1 MIHPKIDITPK
12 QAKLGPLIGS
22 TVNWDQL
29 REWLQDCTTNHE
41 DCACI
46 AGKGVP
52 KGFRL
57 IDVRRRCLT
66 PELDQDTDISYAAL
80 SYVWGSDPDNG
91 KLKGHMVERPESP
104 NSLDD
109 VPKTIEDAL
118 IICSELGYQYLWVD
132 RLCIVQDDFE
142 KKQGQINSMAQIFS
156 SAAVTI
162 VTAACKDMDS
172 PVPGVSLERSKH
184 QRQVQIAD
192 LHFTSTPQHRRLR
205 QEGDPLHPLL
215 HADLDMLAGQSVS
228 ALPATTVPALPL
240 HRRAAELL
248 HARSRRGIART
259 AFEKGILFPCSSV
272 GEKCPRGSS
281 GSTTGCLKPT
291 HPVSTSKKK
300 R

>member
-29 REWLQDCTTNHE
+29 REW
-41 DCACI
+41 
-46 AGKGVP
+46 
-52 KGFRL
+52 
-57 IDVRRRCLT
+57 CLT

-91 KLKGHMVERPESP
+91 KLKGHMVERLESP

-162 VTAACKDMDS
+162 VTAACRCRLQIFTSQAHPNIDAFAKKGTRFTHYYTQTSICSQDS
-172 PVPGVSLERSKH
+172 P
-184 QRQVQIAD
+184 
-192 LHFTSTPQHRRLR
+192 
-205 QEGDPLHPLL
+205 
-215 HADLDMLAGQSVS
+215 
-228 ALPATTVPALPL
+228 
-240 HRRAAELL
+240 
-248 HARSRRGIART
+248 
-259 AFEKGILFPCSSV
+259 
-272 GEKCPRGSS
+272 
-281 GSTTGCLKPT
+281 
-291 HPVSTSKKK
+291 
-300 R
+300 